1 MREKTVH
8 TFKLVAHF
16 ILIGL
21 SIALSVNLFIQFS
34 DKPFIQIMFG
44 MMAGSFELLKI
55 YLLVLSKYNFSDVV
69 RKRVRGIL
77 EFTIYLGLAFLSAV
91 ASLGFTLVSIQEQS
105 FQATSQN
112 YEEQLQVTAIERE
125 IDAIDQQIDTKLR
138 QQSEL
143 PFDYITASDR
153 FTEQINELRDQ
164 RQELVADLNQ
174 LLQES
179 ETTRETV
186 SQDMFTLLGEVVRL
200 NGRDTMFYMMILLVV
215 LLEISIALTTG
226 DLKKEVQLTQNKDQI
241 VKYIEGLFDT
251 NTNRLNSDDKVSKAT
266 GIPLSECHRYKKIL
280 SNITWKG
287 SSLITSGRG
296 GTFATFTKENTIK
309 IVMFHIHSGHGL
321 EA

>member
-1 MREKTVH
+1 MKERTVRI
-8 TFKLVAHF
+8 FKLVAHF
-16 ILIGL
+16 ILVGL
-21 SIALSVNLFIQFS
+21 SIGLSVNLFIQFS
-34 DKPFIQIMFG
+34 DDTIIKLLFAL
-44 MMAGSFELLKI
+44 MAVALETIKI
-55 YLLVLSKYNFSDVV
+55 YLLILAKYNFSDIV
-69 RKRVRGIL
+69 RKRVKAAT
-77 EFTIYLGLAFLSAV
+77 EFTIYFGLAAISAV

-105 FQATSQN
+105 FSATSQN

-153 FTEQINELRDQ
+153 FTDQINELRDQ

-174 LLQES
+174 LLQER
-179 ETTRETV
+179 ETTREMV
-186 SQDMFTLLGEVVRL
+186 SEDMFTLLGDIVNL
-200 NGRDTMFYMMILLVV
+200 DGRDTMFYMMIFLVI

-226 DLKKEVQLTQNKDQI
+226 DLRKEVQLTQNKDQI

-266 GIPLSECHRYKKIL
+266 GISLSECHRYKKIL
-280 SNITWKG
+280 SSITWKG
-287 SSLITSGRG
+287 TSLITSGRG
-296 GTFATFTKENTIK
+296 GTFASFTKENTIK
-309 IVMFHIHSGHGL
+309 IVMFHIHSGHGM